1 MSKSNLNIKK
11 NILRHLTVL
20 SAFFNN
26 VICHK
31 PRIGKKKV
39 PFFVQIR
46 ISTLKLVVTFQL
58 NYQDLNFLFTLS
70 LLLMC
75 WQHLQFEFH
84 SVLNTLYT
92 HSTNYV
98 YTLASQ

>member
-31 PRIGKKKV
+31 PRIGKKGS
-39 PFFVQIR
+39 FFVQIR
-46 ISTLKLVVTFQL
+46 ISTLKLVVTFQI
-58 NYQDLNFLFTLS
+58 NNQDLNFLFNP
-70 LLLMC
+70 
-75 WQHLQFEFH
+75 FFIIN
-84 SVLNTLYT
+84 VLATFA
-92 HSTNYV
+92 V
-98 YTLASQ
+98 